1 MRKTTRYE
9 HEKQLNPDKNEEQL
23 KDHVKYTLFYGFY
36 IELGINL
43 HFSVQIIQKG
53 SDFKELVSRHDE
65 YNRVLDDVIEHV
77 T

>member
-1 MRKTTRYE
+1 M
-9 HEKQLNPDKNEEQL
+9 
-23 KDHVKYTLFYGFY
+23 
-36 IELGINL
+36 
-43 HFSVQIIQKG
+43 HFSIQIIQKG